1 MYSIRNK
8 LTLSIIVGMVVVLS
22 ITTMLL
28 YYLIARE
35 AQTVFDTALLDKA
48 RAMISLTEL
57 DAEDGLEFDF
67 TEGFMPEFEAESNAQ
82 YYQVWERG
90 IDPLLKSPSLA
101 GQDLPRLETKLGE
114 HQFADLDLADGRSG
128 RLIAINFLPRL
139 ELEDDEEDDEVAGGS
154 MDQQEIPVP
163 QPLTLVLARERE
175 TLDRMLLSIG
185 LLISTIMLLVAMV
198 CGFMVRRMVGSG
210 LIPLSSLARQVGN
223 IDESKLDLRLSRAG
237 VQSIELAPI
246 EDQINHLLE
255 RLLAAFEREK
265 RFSSNVAHELR
276 TPLAELRT
284 LSEVGKM
291 VPDDRGQI
299 LAFFNDVADI
309 SKQMETVVLTLLEL
323 ARSDAG
329 LLRSDPEDIVLHEYC
344 DLVWQQSVAEMS
356 TARQLVNRIPGDLVI
371 NTDREKLGMIL
382 SNLFTNAVSY
392 SPLDAEVRVEIE
404 MQNNRVAIQV
414 SNVTIDLI
422 QEDIIHMKDRFWRK
436 HKAHL
441 VVGHSGLG
449 LALVEALASIM
460 GLKVNLRLENQRDFL
475 VTISGLSAA

>member
-22 ITTMLL
+22 MTTMLL

-35 AQTVFDTALLDKA
+35 AQTVFDSALLDKA

-67 TEGFMPEFEAESNAQ
+67 TEGILPEFEAESNAQ

-139 ELEDDEEDDEVAGGS
+139 ELEDDEVAGGS
-154 MDQQEIPVP
+154 TGQQEIPVP

-175 TLDRMLLSIG
+175 TLDRMLFSIG

-198 CGFMVRRMVGSG
+198 CGIMVRRMVGSG
-210 LIPLSSLARQVGN
+210 LAPLSSLARQVGN
-223 IDESKLDLRLSRAG
+223 IDESKLDLRLSRVGA
-237 VQSIELAPI
+237 QSIEMAPI

-255 RLLAAFEREK
+255 RLQAAFDREK

-291 VPDDRGQI
+291 VPDDRGQV

-329 LLRSDPEDIVLHEYC
+329 LLRSDPEDIALHEYC
-344 DLVWQQSVAEMS
+344 DLVWQQSVAETS
-356 TARQLVNRIPGDLVI
+356 KARQLVNRIPGDLVI

-392 SPLDAEVRVEIE
+392 SPHDAEVRVEIE
-404 MQNNRVAIQV
+404 MQNNKVAIQV
-414 SNVTIDLI
+414 SNAAIDLI

-436 HKAHL
+436 HKAHFA
-441 VVGHSGLG
+441 VGHSGLG
-449 LALVEALASIM
+449 LALVEALARIM
-460 GLKVNLRLENQRDFL
+460 GLKINLRLDDQRDFL